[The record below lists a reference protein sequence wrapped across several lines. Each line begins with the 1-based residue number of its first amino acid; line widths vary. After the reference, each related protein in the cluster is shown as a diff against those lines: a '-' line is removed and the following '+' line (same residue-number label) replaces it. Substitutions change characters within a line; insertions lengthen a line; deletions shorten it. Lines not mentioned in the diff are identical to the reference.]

1 MATSEERLK
10 ILRMI
15 QEGKITAEEGIQLM
29 QALETGKAPAP
40 KIPAIPAQPIAR
52 SARYLRVRVTDT
64 NTGKVRVNI
73 RLPISVVNAGIKM
86 GARFS
91 PEIEGIEISQL
102 LEYIHSGETGQVL
115 DVFDEE
121 DGEHVEVFIE

>member
-1 MATSEERLK
+1 MATSEERIK
-10 ILRMI
+10 VLRMI
-15 QEGKITAEEGIQLM
+15 QEGKITAEEGILLM
-29 QALETGKAPAP
+29 EALDTGKPPAP
-40 KIPAIPAQPIAR
+40 KTPAISAQSISR
-52 SARYLRVRVTDT
+52 GARYLRVRVTDT
-64 NTGKVRVNI
+64 DSGKVRVNI

-91 PEIEGIEISQL
+91 PEIEGLDITQL
-102 LEYIHSGETGQVL
+102 MDYIHSGETGQVL

>member
-29 QALETGKAPAP
+29 EALDRGRPPVP
-40 KIPAIPAQPIAR
+40 KMPAISAQTITR

-64 NTGKVRVNI
+64 DSGKVRVNI
-73 RLPISVVNAGIKM
+73 RLPISVINAGIKM

-91 PEIEGIEISQL
+91 PEIEGLDVAQL
-102 LEYIHSGETGQVL
+102 MDYIHSGETGQVL